1 MNRRNL
7 LPNLLAGLALL
18 AVVALHATSIPR
30 TIWEY
35 DENLYAMGVEHYE
48 PLLHHPPPP
57 GTPLYMGFAIELAS
71 LIPIDTFHV
80 LVITS
85 ILGLLAGLVAFT
97 FAFREISG
105 NLAIGVAG
113 AVLLYS
119 SPALLISGTVPQS
132 DSGALALLGIAIWA
146 CARRKPVA
154 IGIFCAAAI
163 GWRLQFSIAVV
174 PLLLASVVMLRTWR
188 DRAIAVGV
196 FGAACLAWF
205 VPLVM
210 AAGGPASWWHWLSGQ
225 AADYAEHDSHLSRS
239 GVSAGQIAVRF
250 LAHAWG
256 PKWLSIPI
264 LLLALGG
271 LVAWWRP
278 LAAWWRPLAAWCRPL
293 VMWCR
298 PLAVWRRSRSGRA
311 AAGPASVSVEQD
323 RRPAAGGTAGRWP
336 MLVSSVVYFAFALA
350 TMDPADAVRYAIPAL
365 PFIALLA
372 ATALRRAP
380 WLAILYAAGAY
391 AYAFPVLH
399 ARATSDAPPAAAAAW
414 IRSNVPRDAVILY
427 DLSLGPHVDYLLRG
441 RRKSRAD
448 VDPAVPAVV
457 FADGER
463 GDAPGVTFR
472 WPDSD
477 AYRKLTRQHY
487 GAVSVILLP
496 RAQRFRVIEGVYA
509 PERLRDGM
517 SWRWLGARAVIELP
531 DLGMKTV
538 RLVFRAPPDSPF
550 ENNRVRIG
558 NATVNLGRD
567 ATAEVTVPY
576 APYITIEPERSFV
589 PANIAGANNRDT
601 RTLSVMLTKV
611 EQR

>member
-1 MNRRNL
+1 LNRRNL
-7 LPNLLAGLALL
+7 FADLLAGLALL
-18 AVVALHATSIPR
+18 AVVALHATSIPL

-71 LIPIDTFHV
+71 LFPIDTFHV

-97 FAFREISG
+97 LAFREISG
-105 NLAIGVAG
+105 SLGIGVAA

-174 PLLLASVVMLRTWR
+174 PLFLAAVVMLRTWR
-188 DRAIAVGV
+188 DRAIAVAA

-205 VPLVM
+205 VPLVV

-225 AADYAEHDSHLSRS
+225 AAYYAEHDSHLSRS

-250 LAHAWG
+250 LAHPWG
-256 PKWLSIPI
+256 PKWISIPI
-264 LLLALGG
+264 LLLATGG
-271 LVAWWRP
+271 LGV
-278 LAAWWRPLAAWCRPL
+278 WCRSL
-293 VMWCR
+293 T
-298 PLAVWRRSRSGRA
+298 VWRQPRAGRA
-311 AAGPASVSVEQD
+311 TAGPAVASAEPD
-323 RRPAAGGTAGRWP
+323 RQPASGGTAGRWP
-336 MLVSSVVYFAFALA
+336 VLLSSVVYFAFALA

-365 PFIALLA
+365 PVVALLA

-391 AYAFPVLH
+391 AYAFPILH

-414 IRSNVPRDAVILY
+414 IRANVPHDAVILY

-441 RRKSRAD
+441 WRKTRAD
-448 VDPAVPAVV
+448 VDPAVPVVV

-472 WPDSD
+472 WPDTD

-487 GAVSVILLP
+487 GAVSVIPLP
-496 RAQRFRVIEGVYA
+496 RAQRYRVIEGVYA
-509 PERLRDGM
+509 PERLRDGT

-531 DLGMKTV
+531 DLGARNV
-538 RLVFRAPPDSPF
+538 HLVFRAPPDSPF
-550 ENNRVRIG
+550 ENNRVRVG
-558 NATVNLGRD
+558 SATVNLRRD

-576 APYITIEPERSFV
+576 ASRITIQPERSFV
-589 PANIAGANNRDT
+589 PANLAGANNRDT